1 MRRPQ
6 NLLDIKSH
14 CLITNIMFLFLS
26 IDQMKNG
33 YLQYYHNQLGPKRV
47 FQIWS
52 NVFIIENLGWCNFQ
66 IIKQVMLKSC
76 IDWCFILYDVYH
88 FHNFCL
94 LLLVI
99 ILMMTKYIRLYHF
112 FKMFSDQAYFFAQ
125 HVYRWNKVPCKISG
139 L

>member
-1 MRRPQ
+1 MWTFFNFSTADPSLASSHWLWPDLDAPSYCLFSDDLILIAYCVNINILFFMQIYIFSKKAGIMRRPQ

-52 NVFIIENLGWCNFQ
+52 NVFIIENLGQCNFQ

-76 IDWCFILYDVYH
+76 ID
-88 FHNFCL
+88 
-94 LLLVI
+94 
-99 ILMMTKYIRLYHF
+99 
-112 FKMFSDQAYFFAQ
+112 
-125 HVYRWNKVPCKISG
+125 
-139 L
+139 